1 MDGSAEASKSAQ
13 VRRMGRDVPEGRGN
27 AERGGK
33 KREEGKE
40 GVRKMIEAGEKMSSL
55 SQLALL
61 LAVPGASRLPNSAI
75 ASAQWHRIFPYCPF
89 LARPQR
95 RA

>member
-1 MDGSAEASKSAQ
+1 MDGAAVASKSAQ

-40 GVRKMIEAGEKMSSL
+40 GVKKMIEAGEKMSSL
-55 SQLALL
+55 SQLSVCSALL
-61 LAVPGASRLPNSAI
+61 FTGY
-75 ASAQWHRIFPYCPF
+75 W
-89 LARPQR
+89 
-95 RA
+95 

>member
-1 MDGSAEASKSAQ
+1 
-13 VRRMGRDVPEGRGN
+13 MGRDVPEGRGN

-55 SQLALL
+55 SQLADAEL
-61 LAVPGASRLPNSAI
+61 GA
-75 ASAQWHRIFPYCPF
+75 
-89 LARPQR
+89 R
-95 RA
+95 R

>member
-1 MDGSAEASKSAQ
+1 
-13 VRRMGRDVPEGRGN
+13 MGRDVPEGRGN

-55 SQLALL
+55 SQLADAELGARWCPHPL
-61 LAVPGASRLPNSAI
+61 SAGGGGGGAGGVRGPGAGGG
-75 ASAQWHRIFPYCPF
+75 WGW
-89 LARPQR
+89 
-95 RA
+95 